1 MITDLFT
8 FEENI
13 TTAAS
18 QITENDKLAVIE
30 KEQIAKLDEERS
42 ELQKQLTAITEDIV
56 TELDSKL
63 KDVGFSDSAIKNA
76 KENLE
81 ITLGKLKIFSE
92 GRKNIISDFI
102 AIPSHSTNDYEK
114 IVKELSEAF
123 EEINN
128 LVKDIEQSLESYI
141 KSSPA
146 FITEFLSPEGIMTK
160 KRSIDTQ
167 ISDNR
172 NKIKEINAHIDELH
186 SENTDLAEKINE
198 YKDTLNKLKLNQ
210 VQMQEQISSAENQ
223 ASLLRRTLAS
233 EQNSLRTTEDELFN
247 ENRRAEE
254 MNDQII
260 SAQEELAEIEQQG
273 LKLADEMRKL
283 DDEIAKSND
292 NVSGKKG
299 ALTKKQEEH
308 NRCQA
313 QYEKLSLSLAS
324 SDTEIRNIKQN
335 FQDQHSR
342 DLMEFEEHMYK
353 ITTPVAEL
361 RDKLST
367 AKEAFKSLGQVN
379 LMAVEE
385 FAEVK
390 DRYERQK
397 ANYDDTQKSLDNL
410 IRVSEEIKSKSS
422 EMFLETYNKIKKNF
436 HNMFRR
442 LFNGG
447 RAELKLA
454 DPQNVLTSG
463 IDILAQPPGKKL
475 ESIALLS
482 GGEKTMT
489 AVALLFATYQVR
501 PSPFCLLDEID
512 AALDDKNVSSFVNT
526 LETFSSVS
534 QYIVITHNKKTVMG
548 ASTMLGITMEESG
561 VSKIIA
567 LRLDQDIKVGAKVDA
582 PDENFIEED
591 VPPEEGT
598 YIPPRPPKRI
608 YNPDGTITD
617 PEIERIKKE
626 EKQKEEEA
634 KRLAQEAAK
643 AKEQESSDSNEEN
656 K

>member
-1 MITDLFT
+1 MEELEMLLLELEEKMEKSIASFERELSTVRTGRANAGLLDSISIEYYGVQTPLKQVSSITIPEANQLYIKPFDKSVLKEVEKSILASSLGLT
-8 FEENI
+8 PQNDGVGIRLILPQMTEERRRELVKLVGKMEEQAKVAIRNLRRDG
-13 TTAAS
+13 
-18 QITENDKLAVIE
+18 NDDVKKLALPEDDE
-30 KEQIAKLDEERS
+30 KGSL
-42 ELQKQLTAITEDIV
+42 EDIQ
-56 TELDSKL
+56 KL
-63 KDVGFSDSAIKNA
+63 TD
-76 KENLE
+76 
-81 ITLGKLKIFSE
+81 
-92 GRKNIISDFI
+92 
-102 AIPSHSTNDYEK
+102 
-114 IVKELSEAF
+114 
-123 EEINN
+123 
-128 LVKDIEQSLESYI
+128 
-141 KSSPA
+141 
-146 FITEFLSPEGIMTK
+146 
-160 KRSIDTQ
+160 
-167 ISDNR
+167 